1 MTNMKIIPRKFKT
14 TPFDWSSK
22 KWDGKKYGTLVSLH
36 ANFECV
42 VRAQMKFC
50 LSIPTL
56 YSFLFTNFYSRRRE
70 DKVLA
75 IHTLLSR
82 FIMYTHRLQL
92 CAYAEA
98 FIISAKWTKWIG
110 GDTVFVWLCVCVRR
124 KPVNQIVGIGA
135 LNSDSYKTVT
145 ATY

>member
-1 MTNMKIIPRKFKT
+1 MV
-14 TPFDWSSK
+14 
-22 KWDGKKYGTLVSLH
+22 KKYGTLVSLH

-56 YSFLFTNFYSRRRE
+56 CSFLFTNFYSRRRE

-82 FIMYTHRLQL
+82 FIMYTHRLQARTQKHL
-92 CAYAEA
+92 LSPPSERSELAETLFSSDCASVCAENRS
-98 FIISAKWTKWIG
+98 I
-110 GDTVFVWLCVCVRR
+110 R
-124 KPVNQIVGIGA
+124 
-135 LNSDSYKTVT
+135 
-145 ATY
+145 